1 MMDALTYMPVK
12 QTAVEEGKW
21 LQMQVKVEELKKQL
35 GDKYILSKPVERLE
49 N

>member
-1 MMDALTYMPVK
+1 MDALTYMPVK

-21 LQMQVKVEELKKQL
+21 LQMQAKVEELKKQL
-35 GDKYILSKPVERLE
+35 GDKYLLSKPVERLD

>member
-1 MMDALTYMPVK
+1 MDALTYIPVK

-21 LQMQVKVEELKKQL
+21 LQMQAKVEELKKQM